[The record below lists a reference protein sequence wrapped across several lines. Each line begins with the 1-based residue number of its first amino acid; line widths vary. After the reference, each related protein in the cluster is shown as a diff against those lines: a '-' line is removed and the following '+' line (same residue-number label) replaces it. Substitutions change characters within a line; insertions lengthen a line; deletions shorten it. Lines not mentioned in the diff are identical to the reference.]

1 MPGHVIVGPRPAQSL
16 CHIPGRISARRLVRA
31 IARRRSALVAESRG
45 RFGNAASV
53 RARRRAPGR
62 GYDTGSQ
69 QPGRRHDPG

>member
-1 MPGHVIVGPRPAQSL
+1 MSQSL

-62 GYDTGSQ
+62 GYDTGSHRTVCWAASRTGAFCA
-69 QPGRRHDPG
+69 P